1 MDRVP
6 MNRGFTLVEVM
17 ITMGILGA
25 AMGVAVMALNTATV
39 ETALGTADV
48 VVQNQTNRFAEELA
62 TELRSASRSS
72 ISYEMQGASTADY
85 GDCIKFQVP
94 VDPDGDGSVIDPA
107 TGSPE
112 YGATLGMLHTAG
124 SDIVYRFVAN
134 QVDGADEV
142 LDEAVLGVDIN
153 NDGDQVD
160 VFTRGCFTRTTLDS
174 AGADRTRKIS
184 GRWFISGDGDN
195 DGIVDSIFQQPPEGG
210 TIVIDLWAVQLV
222 RSGQNRIPARAHV
235 TTSVVPQNQ

>member
-48 VVQNQTNRFAEELA
+48 VVQTQTNRFAEELT

-72 ISYEMQGASTADY
+72 ISYETNGVSTTGY

-94 VDPDGDGSVIDPA
+94 VDLDGDGSVFDA
-107 TGSPE
+107 TTGSPE
-112 YGATLGMLHTAG
+112 YGATLGYRHRAG
-124 SDIVYRFVAN
+124 DIVYRFVAN
-134 QVDGADEV
+134 QVDGDDEV
-142 LDEAVLGVDIN
+142 LNETALGVDIN
-153 NDGDQVD
+153 NDSDQAD
-160 VFTRGCFTRTTLDS
+160 VFTRGRFTRMTLD
-174 AGADRTRKIS
+174 AVGAAQTRNIS
-184 GRWFISGDGDN
+184 GRWFISGDLDN
-195 DGIVDSIFQQPPEGG
+195 NDMGPDPIFERQTDG
-210 TIVIDLWAVQLV
+210 TITVNLWAVQLV
-222 RSGQNRIPARAHV
+222 RSGQSRIPARAHV
-235 TTSVVPQNQ
+235 TTSVLPQNQ